1 MDAQFVAV
9 NCHLYGHFSQRVCRS
24 NCVVRIA
31 GEMEEGGKRAR
42 GLGEREGER
51 MRGR

>member
-1 MDAQFVAV
+1 
-9 NCHLYGHFSQRVCRS
+9 
-24 NCVVRIA
+24 VRIA
-31 GEMEEGGKRAR
+31 GEREEGEKRAR